1 MISIA
6 FIVALNRL
14 FSHFYFL
21 VFTANIKK
29 AIDSFS
35 LLYSATYNVY
45 LLALVGVISYKIMWV
60 FFFNKNARK
69 SVEIKRLSRFS
80 KCTFFVSKN
89 RCFNC
94 FLYLIASARISK
106 IILKNTCGNKL
117 ICPFLILFGMF
128 F

>member
-29 AIDSFS
+29 AVDSFS

-45 LLALVGVISYKIMWV
+45 LLALVGVISYEIMWV
-60 FFFNKNARK
+60 FLTKMQERTLKLKDFLGFI
-69 SVEIKRLSRFS
+69 SVHSLLAKTDVLI
-80 KCTFFVSKN
+80 VS
-89 RCFNC
+89 
-94 FLYLIASARISK
+94 YIS
-106 IILKNTCGNKL
+106 
-117 ICPFLILFGMF
+117 
-128 F
+128 